1 MSTTTKLLS
10 VALAVLF
17 TAGWGGCGQTVKP
30 PKVVYVEVAV
40 KEKIPEE
47 LLEDCPVEEPTNARI
62 DELLRVADARKTALL
77 QCTKDKQ
84 ALRKINE

>member
-1 MSTTTKLLS
+1 MSTATKLLS

-17 TAGWGGCGQTVKP
+17 TAGCGQTVKP

-62 DELLRVADARKTALL
+62 DELLRVADARKTSLL
-77 QCTKDKQ
+77 QCSKDKQ

>member
-10 VALAVLF
+10 IALAVGLL
-17 TAGWGGCGQTVKP
+17 AGCGDKNVKP

-47 LLEDCPVEEPTNARI
+47 LLADCPVEEPTNARI
-62 DELLRVADARKTALL
+62 DELLRVANARKLALL
-77 QCTKDKQ
+77 QCSKDKQ